1 MTSENPG
8 HAVRD
13 SERFDTSTHDHFFQ
27 YYHEKSQSPETITRF
42 ERLVELIL
50 RAKGPA
56 AGEVTFRIA
65 DVGGGAGTLARL
77 FARRGHS
84 VTCVD
89 LSRDLLA
96 VGKSRAEAEGLKMEF
111 INCSATQTP
120 IPSSSLDICVI
131 PELLEHVVEWRECL
145 DEAGRMVRPGGLLY
159 LSTTNKLCPIQ
170 EEFTLPLYSWYPG
183 FLKRRYERLAVTTRP
198 ELANYAK
205 YPAVN
210 WFTYYSLRKELV
222 ARGFSRF
229 LDRLDMI
236 EILNPGT
243 PKALVAKLVQRLP
256 FGRFAFQFVTDG
268 SYLIALKAE
277 HSGHGS

>member
-1 MTSENPG
+1 MTIENPG
-8 HAVRD
+8 HTLRD
-13 SERFDTSTHDHFFQ
+13 SERFDTSTHDQFFQ
-27 YYHEKSQSPETITRF
+27 YYQEKSQSPETITRF
-42 ERLVELIL
+42 QRLVELIL
-50 RAKGPA
+50 RAMKAA
-56 AGEVTFRIA
+56 AGEGPFRIA

-77 FARRGHS
+77 FARRGHD

-89 LSRDLLA
+89 LSKDLLE
-96 VGKSRAEAEGLKMEF
+96 VGRSRAEAEGLTMEF
-111 INCSATQTP
+111 INCSATKTP
-120 IPSSSLDICVI
+120 ISDASLDICVI
-131 PELLEHVVEWRECL
+131 PELLEHVAEWRECL

-159 LSTTNKLCPIQ
+159 LSTTNKLCPVQ

-210 WFTYYSLRKELV
+210 WFTFYSLRKELV

-229 LDRLDMI
+229 LDRVDMI
-236 EILNPGT
+236 EILDPGST
-243 PKALVAKLVQRLP
+243 KASVAKLLRRIP

-268 SYLIALKAE
+268 SYMIAFKDK
-277 HSGHGS
+277 HSNQGS

>member
-8 HAVRD
+8 QAIRA
-13 SERFDTSTHDHFFQ
+13 SEQFDTSTHDQFFR
-27 YYHEKSQSPETITRF
+27 YYSQKSQSPETIARF

-50 RAKGPA
+50 RAMGQAGGEGP
-56 AGEVTFRIA
+56 FRIA

-77 FARRGHS
+77 FARRGHN

-89 LSRDLLA
+89 LSRDLLE
-96 VGKSRAEAEGLKMEF
+96 VGKARAQAEGLAMEF
-111 INCSATQTP
+111 INCSATDTP
-120 IPSSSLDICVI
+120 LASGSLDICVI
-131 PELLEHVVEWRECL
+131 PELLEHVMEWRECL
-145 DEAGRMVRPGGLLY
+145 DEAGRIVRPGGLLY

-170 EEFTLPLYSWYPG
+170 EEFTLPMYSWYPG

-210 WFTYYSLRKELV
+210 WFTFSSLRKELI

-243 PKALVAKLVQRLP
+243 PKATVAKCLRRIP

-268 SYLIALKAE
+268 SYLIAFKAP
-277 HSGHGS
+277 

>member
-1 MTSENPG
+1 
-8 HAVRD
+8 
-13 SERFDTSTHDHFFQ
+13 
-27 YYHEKSQSPETITRF
+27 
-42 ERLVELIL
+42 
-50 RAKGPA
+50 
-56 AGEVTFRIA
+56 
-65 DVGGGAGTLARL
+65 
-77 FARRGHS
+77 
-84 VTCVD
+84 
-89 LSRDLLA
+89 
-96 VGKSRAEAEGLKMEF
+96 MEF
-111 INCSATQTP
+111 INCSATATP
-120 IPSSSLDICVI
+120 IPTESLDICVI

-145 DEAGRMVRPGGLLY
+145 DEAGRIVRPGGLLY
-159 LSTTNKLCPIQ
+159 LSTTNALCPVQ

-210 WFTYYSLRKELV
+210 WFTFYSLRKELV

-243 PKALVAKLVQRLP
+243 PKASIAKLLRRIP

-268 SYLIALKAE
+268 SYLIAFKAKR
-277 HSGHGS
+277 SDQGS

>member
-8 HAVRD
+8 HAIR
-13 SERFDTSTHDHFFQ
+13 ETEQFDTSTHDQFFQ
-27 YYHEKSQSPETITRF
+27 YYQEKSQSPETITRF

-50 RAKGPA
+50 NAMRQAAREGP
-56 AGEVTFRIA
+56 FRIA

-77 FARRGHS
+77 FARRGHN

-89 LSRDLLA
+89 LSSDLLN
-96 VGKSRAEAEGLKMEF
+96 VGKSRADAEGLVMEF
-111 INCSATQTP
+111 INCSATETP
-120 IPSSSLDICVI
+120 IPSASLDICVI

-145 DEAGRMVRPGGLLY
+145 DEAGRIVGPGGLLY
-159 LSTTNKLCPIQ
+159 LSTTNKLCPVQ

-210 WFTYYSLRKELV
+210 WFTFSGLRKELV

-236 EILNPGT
+236 VLLNPGT
-243 PKALVAKLVQRLP
+243 PKALVANVLRHIP
-256 FGRFAFQFVTDG
+256 FCRFAFQFVTDG
-268 SYLIALKAE
+268 SYLIAFKAK
-277 HSGHGS
+277 GL

>member
-13 SERFDTSTHDHFFQ
+13 GERFDTSTHDHFFQ
-27 YYHEKSQSPETITRF
+27 YYQEKSQSPETITRF

-50 RAKGPA
+50 RAKKQTT
-56 AGEVTFRIA
+56 GEEPFRIA

-77 FARRGHS
+77 FARRGHH

-89 LSRDLLA
+89 LSKDLLA
-96 VGKSRAEAEGLKMEF
+96 VGKSRAEAEGLIMEF
-111 INCSATQTP
+111 INCSATETP
-120 IPSSSLDICVI
+120 IPDSTLDICVI

-145 DEAGRMVRPGGLLY
+145 DEAARMVRPGGLLY
-159 LSTTNKLCPIQ
+159 LSTTNKLCPVQ

-210 WFTYYSLRKELV
+210 WFTFYSLRRELV

-243 PKALVAKLVQRLP
+243 TKASVAKLLQRIP
-256 FGRFAFQFVTDG
+256 FCRVAFQFVTDG
-268 SYLIALKAE
+268 SYLIAFKAE
-277 HSGHGS
+277 SHVQGS

>member
-1 MTSENPG
+1 MTRENPG
-8 HAVRD
+8 HAIRD
-13 SERFDTSTHDHFFQ
+13 SQQFDTSTHDQFFQ
-27 YYHEKSQSPETITRF
+27 YYQEKSQSPQTITRF

-50 RAKGPA
+50 SAMKPSAGAGPL
-56 AGEVTFRIA
+56 RIA

-77 FARRGHS
+77 FARRGHN

-89 LSRDLLA
+89 LSSDLLA
-96 VGKSRAEAEGLKMEF
+96 VGKGRAEAEGLEMQF
-111 INCSATQTP
+111 INCSATETP
-120 IPSSSLDICVI
+120 IPSESLDICMI

-145 DEAGRMVRPGGLLY
+145 DEAGRIVRPGGLLY
-159 LSTTNKLCPIQ
+159 LSTTNKLCPVQ

-198 ELANYAK
+198 ELANFAK

-210 WFTYYSLRKELV
+210 WFTFNSLRKELV

-243 PKALVAKLVQRLP
+243 TKASVAKILRLIP

-268 SYLIALKAE
+268 SYLIAFKADRN
-277 HSGHGS
+277 HRGS